1 MMAPTARWADWF
13 YRYWEISDPED
24 EYLDAMAGL
33 DPVTWL
39 PLAAPRPVL
48 LQFALNDQYVPA
60 DVAAEISAAVGSSGE
75 TRTYEGAG
83 HELNEEAMTDRDAWL
98 AELLG
103 LPAAN

>member
-1 MMAPTARWADWF
+1 MVMMAPTARWADWF
-13 YRYWEISDPED
+13 YRYWDISDPED
-24 EYLDAMAGL
+24 EYLAAMAGL

-48 LQFALNDQYVPA
+48 LQFASNDEYVPA
-60 DVAAEISAAVGSSGE
+60 DVAAEISAAAGSSAE

-83 HELNEEAMTDRDAWL
+83 HELNEAAMTDRAAWL

-103 LPAAN
+103 L